1 MCAPCIGELEKS
13 LYSNQA
19 KPYSATRPLICCVN
33 SPQPC
38 VVERQ
43 PQPPGSGD
51 VLQLTDQSIL
61 RFHQAKE
68 VRWDVGGGE
77 KERAEERVKARESE
91 KT

>member
-1 MCAPCIGELEKS
+1 M
-13 LYSNQA
+13 
-19 KPYSATRPLICCVN
+19 
-33 SPQPC
+33 
-38 VVERQ
+38 VERQ
-43 PQPPGSGD
+43 PQPPGPGD
-51 VLQLTDQSIL
+51 VLQLTDRYIL